1 MTSAYWLTNVRLE
14 SGYEREQDQV
24 IGTRTRLV
32 HIRID
37 GGKLAEIVPAH
48 DQIQDELPKHDV
60 KQRLLLPSFRESHLH
75 LDKTYYG
82 GPWQA
87 VRPTASIFE
96 RIEQEERLLPEL
108 FPVAEERASKL
119 LDLII
124 GHGSTYVRGHVNID
138 PVSGLKGLEAVKR
151 ALEQYH
157 HKIDAELVAFTQH
170 GLLRSKSEQL
180 VREAVRNGATHI
192 GSVDPAVVDGDRER
206 SLNALME
213 IAVEEN
219 ANIDIH
225 VHESGPSGIETLSL
239 LAKLTEDAGWNGRV
253 TVSHAFAFAASDFQ
267 EVKELASQYAA
278 MQIDIAS
285 TVPIGRLHMPLPTLR
300 QMGVHVGLGN
310 DSIIDHWSPFGMG
323 DNLEK
328 AQRYAELYGRSQ
340 EYQLSQTLGVIT
352 GGVTPLN
359 AEGEQVWPYVGAE
372 ASMVLVE
379 ASCAAEAVARRSPR
393 AAVFYQGN
401 LAAGSLS
408 F

>member
-14 SGYEREQDQV
+14 SGYEQDHDQV
-24 IGTRTRLV
+24 IGTRTELA

-37 GGKLAEIVPAH
+37 GGTIAEIVTAAKL
-48 DQIQDELPKHDV
+48 IQDELPKHDARE
-60 KQRLLLPSFRESHLH
+60 QLLLPSFRESHLH

-87 VRPTASIFE
+87 VRPAASIFA
-96 RIEQEERLLPEL
+96 RIEQEEKLLPQL
-108 FPVAEERASKL
+108 FPVAEERAAKL

-151 ALEQYH
+151 TLEHYQD
-157 HKIDAELVAFTQH
+157 KIDAELVAFTQH
-170 GLLRSKSEQL
+170 GLLRSHAEQL
-180 VREAVRNGATHI
+180 VRDAVRNGASHI
-192 GSVDPAVVDGDRER
+192 GSVDPAVVDGDREK
-206 SLNALME
+206 SLNLLMQ

-219 ANIDIH
+219 ASIDIH

-239 LAKLTEDAGWNGRV
+239 LAKLTEDAGWQGRV
-253 TVSHAFAFAASDFQ
+253 TVSHAFAFAAADFN
-267 EVKELASQYAA
+267 EVKELAEQFAA
-278 MQIDIAS
+278 LQIDIAS
-285 TVPIGRLHMPLPTLR
+285 TVPIGRLHMPLPAL
-300 QMGVHVGLGN
+300 QQLGISVGLGN

-340 EYQLSQTLGVIT
+340 EHLLSQTLGVIT

-359 AEGEQVWPYVGAE
+359 AEGTQVWPHVGAD
-372 ASMVLVE
+372 ASMVLVQ
-379 ASCAAEAVARRSPR
+379 ASCAAEAVARRSAR
-393 AAVFYQGN
+393 TAAFHKGN
-401 LAAGSLS
+401 LAAGSI
-408 F
+408 